1 MLLRLARSQN
11 YLAISPSRRHVA
23 EQPAMEALPLVM
35 EPESRFYT
43 DPVSRAALFPFLS
56 SIHKAPNT
64 VTSKFGIVSASQASP
79 LEIS

>member
-43 DPVSRAALFPFLS
+43 DPVSDIRPAMHPSSALFLGPNSVLLS
-56 SIHKAPNT
+56 YQELS
-64 VTSKFGIVSASQASP
+64 TSMSLG
-79 LEIS
+79 

>member
-43 DPVSRAALFPFLS
+43 DPVSNSRPAMHSALFCDQTWSCSHTKSFRL
-56 SIHKAPNT
+56 
-64 VTSKFGIVSASQASP
+64 V
-79 LEIS
+79 